1 MKANLYWRLSDKH
14 WFFTFDD
21 RPVGG
26 SDGVEFHGEYEISMK
41 GATLCENV
49 YGDKMIE
56 YKGEL
61 YDLYTSQ
68 DKRPYIMYS
77 KENSGAAVPLYFKAE
92 KI

>member
-14 WFFTFDD
+14 WFFTFDE

-41 GATLCENV
+41 GATLCENML
-49 YGDKMIE
+49 GDKMIE

-61 YDLYTSQ
+61 HDLYTSQ